1 MSKSVCLFV
10 CQICISRQMFVYNII
25 MFISRKFVHV
35 CILYIYIYIYIY
47 TYIHISRYEYCAFGI
62 YEFFNICIL

>member
-1 MSKSVCLFV
+1 MSKSVSFFV

-25 MFISRKFVHV
+25 IFISRRFVHV
-35 CILYIYIYIYIY
+35 CILYIH
-47 TYIHISRYEYCAFGI
+47 TYISIYEYCAFGI